1 MFSGFYLKVIAAIAA
16 VGVII
21 FILHKIRE
29 SGADSVRAAIE
40 RQNNEAGKA
49 ADDAVLD
56 YDACRDAQ
64 RVWDFGA
71 GRCVGPAPG
80 RRN

>member
-1 MFSGFYLKVIAAIAA
+1 MFSGFYLKVVAAIAA

-21 FILHKIRE
+21 FVFHKIRE

-56 YDACRDAQ
+56 YDACRDAG
-64 RVWDFGA
+64 RVWNFGS
-71 GRCVGPAPG
+71 GRCERPAPG
-80 RRN
+80 RWN

>member
-1 MFSGFYLKVIAAIAA
+1 MFSGFTLKVIAAIAA
-16 VGVII
+16 VGAIV
-21 FILHKIRE
+21 FVLHKIRE

-56 YDACRDAQ
+56 YDACRDAG

-71 GRCVGPAPG
+71 GRCQRPTPG